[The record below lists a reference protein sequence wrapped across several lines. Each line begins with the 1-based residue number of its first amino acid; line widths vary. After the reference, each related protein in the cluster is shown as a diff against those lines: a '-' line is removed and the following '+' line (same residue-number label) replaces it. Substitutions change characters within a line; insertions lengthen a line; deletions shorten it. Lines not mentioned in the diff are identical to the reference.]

1 MQFILDRVPA
11 QNVESVCVL
20 HSGASD
26 IDEFMAAL
34 QPKVPGAEI
43 VVGKIG
49 PVVGVHVGPGA
60 MGITWIERDSGGNP
74 EARKLG

>member
-1 MQFILDRVPA
+1 
-11 QNVESVCVL
+11 
-20 HSGASD
+20 
-26 IDEFMAAL
+26 MAAL

-60 MGITWIERDSGGNP
+60 MGVTWIERAP
-74 EARKLG
+74 